1 MSTPALLTWESLTL
15 RLRKPFTVSYGS
27 SETRQA
33 FWVRLAGD
41 EGWGEGTSPP
51 YYGIDPAEMIAV
63 WARAEHSRRPLPDDP
78 AEIADWVGSDGPA
91 AARSALDLA
100 LHDRIGRMRGLP
112 LYRLLDL
119 PDHDVRPTWF
129 TLSVETPEA
138 TADLAR
144 RRAKYA
150 FFKIKMGGDGLDMA
164 RVAAVRA
171 ARPDAALGVDANAG
185 WNEADAMRYLEE
197 LERLGVEFVEQPLAK
212 NEIDGLGRLQART
225 SLPVVAD
232 ESVQA
237 PADVERLNEAGVR
250 AVNLKLMK
258 LGGLSPVLAALRR
271 ARELGMRVMLG
282 CMVET
287 SLGVTAMAHLMG
299 LADWVDL
306 DTPMLISNDPFDGLS
321 YDARA
326 RVSVPDRPGIGARL
340 RAA

>member
-1 MSTPALLTWESLTL
+1 MTTPDLLTWESLTL

-41 EGWGEGTSPP
+41 EGWGEGTIPP
-51 YYGIDPAEMIAV
+51 YYGIDPAEMAAV
-63 WARAEHSRRPLPDDP
+63 WARAAQCGRRLPDDP
-78 AEIADWVGSDGPA
+78 AEIADWVGYEGPA

-100 LHDRIGRMRGLP
+100 LHDRIGRLRGLP

-119 PDHDVRPTWF
+119 PAPGARPTWF
-129 TLSVETPEA
+129 TLSIETPEA
-138 TADLAR
+138 MAELAR
-144 RRAKYA
+144 RRAKYGL
-150 FFKIKMGGDGLDMA
+150 FKLKMGGDGLDMA

-171 ARPDAALGVDANAG
+171 ARPDAVLGVDANTG
-185 WNEADAMRYLEE
+185 WNEADALRYLEE
-197 LERLGVEFVEQPLAK
+197 MERLGVEFVEQPLAK
-212 NEIDGLGRLQART
+212 DEIDGLGRLQART
-225 SLPVVAD
+225 ALPVVAD
-232 ESVQA
+232 ESLQT
-237 PADVERLNEAGVR
+237 PAEVERLYQAGVR

-271 ARELGMRVMLG
+271 ARGLGMRVMLG

-306 DTPMLISNDPFDGLS
+306 DTPMLISNDPFDGLH

-326 RVSVPDRPGIGARL
+326 RVSVPDRPGIGVRL